1 MRISAFLLSML
12 SPVLQKSVCGCF
24 MESASKRVELEDVEP
39 ACFQR
44 VLDLWCGRD
53 GVEIESV
60 RQLMRTA
67 ALAERYQVAEVVAV
81 LENALIEQLS
91 VDNCAEVLEGSAA
104 LGLVRAEAAA
114 EVLALERF
122 EEVAATKGFL
132 RAGEEAVGR
141 LVNSDQRVAG
151 SEEQVLECVV
161 RWMAERGEGGGG
173 LAGRGLLRKVRFALM
188 EEGYLAGEVEGRV
201 PAEHREWARGAVEEA
216 RRAKRS
222 PAEERGLLRW
232 EHLGPK
238 AATPRRVVSH
248 PAACWGNGAEVIGA
262 SGDWILD
269 RGGVGGF
276 TVHANPLNR
285 PAEA

>member
-39 ACFQR
+39 ACFRR

-60 RQLMRTA
+60 LQLMRTA

-141 LVNSDQRVAG
+141 LVNNDELAAG

-161 RWMAERGEGGGG
+161 RWMAVRGEGGGG
-173 LAGRGLLRKVRFALM
+173 LAGRGLLGKVRFAVM

-216 RRAKRS
+216 LRAKRG
-222 PAEERGLLRW
+222 PAEQGGRW
-232 EHLGPK
+232 EYLG
-238 AATPRRVVSH
+238 AAAAAARVR
-248 PAACWGNGAEVIGA
+248 
-262 SGDWILD
+262 
-269 RGGVGGF
+269 RGGVCWGKGAELMVMTGGGDG
-276 TVHANPLNR
+276 
-285 PAEA
+285 